1 MNNNTSNEQIL
12 SLLQQLVAQNA
23 ELSRKVTDL
32 QVKLDLLEHKF
43 DTIAEEAGLIC
54 RPRRKPR
61 TSDRSI
67 EYRVLSIGDDSG

>member
-32 QVKLDLLEHKF
+32 QAKLDLLEHKF
-43 DTIAEEAGLIC
+43 DTIAEEAGLI
-54 RPRRKPR
+54 
-61 TSDRSI
+61 
-67 EYRVLSIGDDSG
+67 

>member
-12 SLLQQLVAQNA
+12 SLLKQRVAQNA

-43 DTIAEEAGLIC
+43 DTIAEEAGLI
-54 RPRRKPR
+54 
-61 TSDRSI
+61 
-67 EYRVLSIGDDSG
+67 

>member
-23 ELSRKVTDL
+23 ELSKKVTDL

-43 DTIAEEAGLIC
+43 DTIAEEAGLI
-54 RPRRKPR
+54 
-61 TSDRSI
+61 
-67 EYRVLSIGDDSG
+67 